1 MRRCPELP
9 ICNGA
14 GAAPIILCGGLDMR
28 MAQQLL
34 HGHQI
39 DVVIKEITSNRA
51 SDIMRRGA

>member
-1 MRRCPELP
+1 MRV
-9 ICNGA
+9 
-14 GAAPIILCGGLDMR
+14 
-28 MAQQLL
+28 AQQLL